1 MDGTENQKDTLQENG
16 QPSSEDKQ
24 GTSPKEA
31 KTYTDEEV
39 NKRVSDAL
47 AKAGRDAKALA
58 DQKASIEAQQQE
70 IDATKSEI
78 DEMQKRIDEA
88 ELEAARGDPDK
99 LRDLQTKKS
108 YKDQLAALSTKKK
121 EQDKREAELN
131 RREAENAETVKS
143 AQQHQ
148 MEMSLWEI
156 AAEAGI
162 NPQTLKDGVKD
173 LNLTTVEQAKALA
186 KRLKPTGERPPE
198 GEVEGEKVTPIPVP
212 TTGGSHGTLTLEQR
226 GKQSMEDYAA
236 TRKKEE
242 PDKFPL

>member
-1 MDGTENQKDTLQENG
+1 MDGTENQEDTLQENG
-16 QPSSEDKQ
+16 QPSSEEK

-31 KTYTDEEV
+31 KTYTEKEFQE
-39 NKRVSDAL
+39 RVSDAL
-47 AKAGRDAKALA
+47 AKAGRDAKSLA

-70 IDATKSEI
+70 IDATKAEI
-78 DEMQKRIDEA
+78 NEMQKRIDEA
-88 ELEAARGDPDK
+88 ELEAATGDPDK
-99 LRDLQTKKS
+99 LRELQAKKS
-108 YKDQLAALSTKKK
+108 YRDQLADLSTKKK
-121 EQDKREAELN
+121 ELD
-131 RREAENAETVKS
+131 RREAEITRKEAEHAETVK
-143 AQQHQ
+143 AAEQHQ

-156 AAEAGI
+156 AAEAEI
-162 NPQTLKDGVKD
+162 NPQTLKDGVKE

-186 KRLKPTGERPPE
+186 KRLKPTGERPPG

-212 TTGGSHGTLTLEQR
+212 TTGSSHGTPTLEQR